1 MKQILRLIEE
11 NVDGCGTDVSILLE
25 INGEKELDTIRLKN
39 KILDEKEQMEYP
51 DSDTLFEIAIEW
63 LEKQGYTVNNLVPTD
78 ITF

>member
-11 NVDGCGTDVSILLE
+11 NVDGCGTDVSVLLE
-25 INGEKELDTIRLKN
+25 IKGEKEVDTIRLKN

-51 DSDTLFEIAIEW
+51 DSDTLFEIAAEW
-63 LEKQGYTVNNLVPTD
+63 LEKHGYTVNSLVPTD

>member
-25 INGEKELDTIRLKN
+25 INGEKELDIIRLKN

-51 DSDTLFEIAIEW
+51 DSDTLFEIAVEW

>member
-25 INGEKELDTIRLKN
+25 INGEKELNTIHLKN

-51 DSDTLFEIAIEW
+51 DSDTLFEIAVEW

>member
-11 NVDGCGTDVSILLE
+11 NVDGCGTDVSVLLE
-25 INGEKELDTIRLKN
+25 IKGEKEVDTIRLKN

-51 DSDTLFEIAIEW
+51 DSDTLFEIAEEW
-63 LEKQGYTVNNLVPTD
+63 LEKQGYTVNSLVPTD